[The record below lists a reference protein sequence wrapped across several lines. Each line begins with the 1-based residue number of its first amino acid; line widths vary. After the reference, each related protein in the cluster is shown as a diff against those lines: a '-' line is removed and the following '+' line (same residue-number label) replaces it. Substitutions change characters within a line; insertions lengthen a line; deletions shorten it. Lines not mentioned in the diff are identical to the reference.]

1 MILEYA
7 CLCLEGRDLPHDRKL
22 FFHDAPYNKRI
33 SNLRYVLTQGIRVL
47 NRASKHTFHLLQDT
61 TDPLRVYYIGKWT
74 SLSAY
79 AEFRASKDRTELLD
93 VLRLCKAYLQWQ
105 EFFEV
110 GTLCCLRLKAAL
122 QHALHRHEKI
132 YEAPVVSVFR
142 LDAKR
147 GMTPVVDKENTRCLE
162 TMVRKGFPRGT
173 FLSGK
178 SLMRIERGSLL
189 PTSRIEGEMVGKS
202 SYVLICGWQNEE
214 CYHRF
219 TGGQGR
225 PALELIALVH
235 PGIEAMLAS
244 PIHIS

>member
-7 CLCLEGRDLPHDRKL
+7 CLCLEGKGLPRDRKL
-22 FFHDAPYNKRI
+22 FLHDAPYNKHI
-33 SNLRYVLTQGIRVL
+33 SNLRYVLTRGIRVL

-79 AEFRASKDRTELLD
+79 THFRASEDRTELLK

-105 EFFEV
+105 GFFEV

-122 QHALHRHEKI
+122 QRPLHRHEKI
-132 YEAPVVSVFR
+132 YEAPVVSVLR
-142 LDAKR
+142 LDVER
-147 GMTPVVDKENTRCLE
+147 GMDSVVDKEKTRCLE
-162 TMVRKGFPRGT
+162 TMVRKRFPRGT

-178 SLMRIERGSLL
+178 SLMRIQGGSLL
-189 PTSRIEGEMVGKS
+189 PTSRIEGETEGNS
-202 SYVLICGWQNEE
+202 SHVLICGWQNEE

-219 TGGQGR
+219 TWGQGR
-225 PALELIALVH
+225 PALELIVSVH
-235 PGIEAMLAS
+235 PEIEARLAS
-244 PIHIS
+244 PIHLS